1 MRLVYHYRP
10 GEICHGNAIISAFRE
25 QYPQAFDRDAPDA
38 APPDA
43 MYVLM
48 VEQMRSMNEEAKSLQ
63 VTNEGVQR
71 IVEHVV
77 RLRLMMANMK
87 KQGSDDDSQRVEK
100 MEHGLK
106 VLMVDVR
113 ARQKEVEARET
124 KEQNVTISLEE
135 EVGRTATRE
144 GRGCAGVVQGG
155 MRCTR

>member
-1 MRLVYHYRP
+1 
-10 GEICHGNAIISAFRE
+10 
-25 QYPQAFDRDAPDA
+25 
-38 APPDA
+38 
-43 MYVLM
+43 
-48 VEQMRSMNEEAKSLQ
+48 
-63 VTNEGVQR
+63 
-71 IVEHVV
+71 
-77 RLRLMMANMK
+77 MANMK

-144 GRGCAGVVQGG
+144 GRGCAGVVQGVK
-155 MRCTR
+155 RCTR